1 MRFGSVTLQPI
12 SASPSSP
19 RSSPPSIIIGA
30 CTATT
35 QTHTAGTSFTE
46 TSGTTYN
53 STAGTIYTIE
63 SGGGSPS
70 ATNKVDINP
79 S

>member
-1 MRFGSVTLQPI
+1 MASNTASV
-12 SASPSSP
+12 
-19 RSSPPSIIIGA
+19 SITA
-30 CTATT
+30 ATT

-53 STAGTIYTIE
+53 STAGTIYTIK